1 MKSDIPL
8 KRLTQHCPTDL
19 LPLIGAADATVVRV
33 ESLELPT
40 GKSSLDCVLHLL
52 APDGTPY
59 QHIIEWQG
67 WRDPVFVWRALG
79 YLGWMGQNRPERPIL
94 ITLIYLSPNDDVG
107 DTLRQE
113 LPGQPGWMVQLPC
126 VRLWEQDAGQAVA
139 SGRPGLVALSPLMA
153 GATEALVEEA
163 AQLLL
168 HTTQPPI
175 QADLLTAL
183 GVFAEP
189 LFSAE
194 RFLHLITKE
203 RLMSSDLFQLVYQEQ
218 VNDWYH
224 SIQGMVEDV
233 LMVRFPTAPI
243 TLLRS
248 LRRIPN
254 IQTLQQLHHL
264 ILNIDDLS
272 AIEHA
277 IEAAATSDS

>member
-8 KRLTQHCPTDL
+8 KRLTQLCPTDL
-19 LPLIGAADATVVRV
+19 LPLFGAAAASVLRV

-52 APDGTPY
+52 AADGTPY